1 MLKYDLSKM
10 YKFFKSIKYVST
22 TYPCLTSSEPSEFK
36 CKALALKHI
45 LEAEDGEKAI
55 EILEKITPDIVL
67 LDIMLPK
74 KDGYQIADEFIKK
87 DVPIIFLTAKEN
99 VLDKVKGLKLG
110 AEDYIVKPFDS
121 MELLA
126 RIEVV
131 LRRRG
136 KENNIFK
143 YKNVEIDFSKRQ
155 VKVDNNEV
163 ELTSQEFNLLEV
175 LIKNKNLALSRDTL
189 LEKAWGYDYYG
200 DTRTVDIHIQRLRK
214 KLNWDEVINTVYKY
228 GYRLEIDKN
237 EVIS

>member
-1 MLKYDLSKM
+1 MAKVLIVDDEEHIREILKMNLELSG
-10 YKFFKSIKYVST
+10 YKCI
-22 TYPCLTSSEPSEFK
+22 
-36 CKALALKHI
+36 
-45 LEAEDGEKAI
+45 EAEDGEKAI